1 MRFCTAAPTR
11 ACFYSG
17 VFRRDY
23 APCHIS
29 MLRLFATPEFNCV
42 RGCALFAQAAM
53 TRQVRV
59 VTARQLP
66 SPAST
71 AAGGQHHPAP
81 LLLLAMEPIKMLW

>member
-1 MRFCTAAPTR
+1 M
-11 ACFYSG
+11 
-17 VFRRDY
+17 DY
-23 APCHIS
+23 APCSIS
-29 MLRLFATPEFNCV
+29 ASGLVAIPEFNCM